1 MKQINSINNLLEV
14 GEIFGDNIKKKILD
28 DYRNINKY
36 SKNNICFEYEKKYKL
51 LKENDNIFF
60 EHLGKYNIKIRIL
73 LYNNETLV
81 KYLSI
86 I

>member
-1 MKQINSINNLLEV
+1 MNQVSSINNLLEV
-14 GEIFGDNIKKKILD
+14 GEILGDNIKKKILD
-28 DYRNINKY
+28 DYMNISKY
-36 SKNNICFEYEKKYKL
+36 TKNNICYEYEKKYKL
-51 LKENDNIFF
+51 FKENNNIFF

-73 LYNNETLV
+73 LYNNESLI

>member
-1 MKQINSINNLLEV
+1 MNQVSSINNLLEV
-14 GEIFGDNIKKKILD
+14 GEILGDNIKKKILD
-28 DYRNINKY
+28 DYMNINKY
-36 SKNNICFEYEKKYKL
+36 TKNNICYEYEKKYKL
-51 LKENDNIFF
+51 LKENNNIFF

-73 LYNNETLV
+73 LYNNESLI

>member
-1 MKQINSINNLLEV
+1 MNQVSSINNLLEV
-14 GEIFGDNIKKKILD
+14 GEILENNIKKKILN
-28 DYRNINKY
+28 DYMRINKY
-36 SKNNICFEYEKKYKL
+36 SKDFICFKYHNNYKL

-60 EHLGKYNIKIRIL
+60 EHIGKYNIRIRIFI
-73 LYNNETLV
+73 YNNESLV